1 MLNPAGL
8 DVAEHLLPI
17 ESSERIPCFAL
28 LPCTAFVLPSKLS
41 WSQPLSCGTSTFLI
55 LSHSGRMNKQLCGA
69 QLPAGLSHDSRLRE
83 ETQCFFHLS
92 SIKMKY
98 VITFTTSCYMEFLL
112 TGLLTISTKE
122 NRTEINPPCIFLNI
136 LFLKLVNI
144 LLKKT
149 EKPSALL
156 ETKARKHSS
165 LKQGLVTQKC
175 KRFSLYIHSKTTQLT

>member
-1 MLNPAGL
+1 
-8 DVAEHLLPI
+8 
-17 ESSERIPCFAL
+17 
-28 LPCTAFVLPSKLS
+28 
-41 WSQPLSCGTSTFLI
+41 
-55 LSHSGRMNKQLCGA
+55 MNKQLCGA

-122 NRTEINPPCIFLNI
+122 NRTDINPPCIFLNI

-144 LLKKT
+144 LLKKNRKT
-149 EKPSALL
+149 KCPVRNQSQKTFKL
-156 ETKARKHSS
+156 ETGFSHS
-165 LKQGLVTQKC
+165 KVQEIFV
-175 KRFSLYIHSKTTQLT
+175 IHSQQNNTVNLKSCKGTTMAR

>member
-8 DVAEHLLPI
+8 DVAQHLLPI
-17 ESSERIPCFAL
+17 GSGEQIPCFAL
-28 LPCTAFVLPSKLS
+28 LPCTAFVLPSKLL
-41 WSQPLSCGTSTFLI
+41 WSEPLSSGTSTFLI
-55 LSHSGRMNKQLCGA
+55 LSHPGRVNEQVRGA

-98 VITFTTSCYMEFLL
+98 VITFTTSCYMEFPL

-122 NRTEINPPCIFLNI
+122 NLREINPPCIFPNI

-144 LLKKT
+144 LL
-149 EKPSALL
+149 
-156 ETKARKHSS
+156 
-165 LKQGLVTQKC
+165 
-175 KRFSLYIHSKTTQLT
+175 